1 MNPEED
7 PMSGEPQKRTF
18 IEEIEVAGE
27 QLVDKVKELVHEGSV
42 RRLRVR
48 HEGHTV
54 LEVPITLAAVGVVLA
69 PLLAALGA
77 LAAVLTRCTIEVER
91 EEDEPNP

>member
-1 MNPEED
+1 
-7 PMSGEPQKRTF
+7 MSGEPQKRTF
-18 IEEIEVAGE
+18 IEEIEIAGE
-27 QLVDKVKELVHEGSV
+27 QLVDKVKEILHEGNV

-48 HEGHTV
+48 HEGHIV
-54 LEVPITLAAVGVVLA
+54 LEVPITLAAIGVVLA

-91 EEDEPNP
+91 ETDEPDR

>member
-1 MNPEED
+1 
-7 PMSGEPQKRTF
+7 MSGEPEKRTF

>member
-1 MNPEED
+1 
-7 PMSGEPQKRTF
+7 MSTGEPQKRTF
-18 IEEIEVAGE
+18 IEEIEIAGE
-27 QLVDKVKELVHEGSV
+27 QLVDKVKELVHEGNV

-54 LEVPITLAAVGVVLA
+54 LEVPITLAAVGVILA

-77 LAAVLTRCTIEVER
+77 LAAVLTRCTIEIER
-91 EEDEPNP
+91 EEDEPNR

>member
-1 MNPEED
+1 
-7 PMSGEPQKRTF
+7 MSGEPHKRTF
-18 IEEIEVAGE
+18 IEEIEIAGD
-27 QLVDKVKELVHEGSV
+27 QLVDKVKELVHEGNV

-91 EEDEPNP
+91 EEDEPNR

>member
-1 MNPEED
+1 
-7 PMSGEPQKRTF
+7 MSGEPQKRTF
-18 IEEIEVAGE
+18 IEEIEIAGE
-27 QLVDKVKELVHEGSV
+27 QLVDKVKEIVHEGNV
-42 RRLRVR
+42 RRLRIR
-48 HEGHTV
+48 HQGFTV

-91 EEDEPNP
+91 EEDEPNR

>member
-1 MNPEED
+1 
-7 PMSGEPQKRTF
+7 MSGEPHKRTF

-42 RRLRVR
+42 RRLRIR

-91 EEDEPNP
+91 EEDEPNR

>member
-1 MNPEED
+1 
-7 PMSGEPQKRTF
+7 MSGEPQKRTF

-42 RRLRVR
+42 RRLRIR

-91 EEDEPNP
+91 EEDRPNR

>member
-1 MNPEED
+1 
-7 PMSGEPQKRTF
+7 MSGEPHKRTF
-18 IEEIEVAGE
+18 IEEIEVAGD
-27 QLVDKVKELVHEGSV
+27 QLVDKVKELVHEGNV

-48 HEGHTV
+48 HQGHTV

-91 EEDEPNP
+91 EEDEPNR

>member
-1 MNPEED
+1 
-7 PMSGEPQKRTF
+7 MSGEPQKRTF

-27 QLVDKVKELVHEGSV
+27 QLVDKVKELVHEGNV

-91 EEDEPNP
+91 EEDEPNR

>member
-1 MNPEED
+1 MS
-7 PMSGEPQKRTF
+7 SGEPQKRTF
-18 IEEIEVAGE
+18 IEEIEIAGE
-27 QLVDKVKELVHEGSV
+27 QLVDKVKELVHEGNV

-54 LEVPITLAAVGVVLA
+54 LEVPITLAAVGVILA

-77 LAAVLTRCTIEVER
+77 LAAVLTRCTIEIER
-91 EEDEPNP
+91 EEDEPNR

>member
-1 MNPEED
+1 
-7 PMSGEPQKRTF
+7 MSGEPQKRTF

-42 RRLRVR
+42 RRLRIR

>member
-1 MNPEED
+1 
-7 PMSGEPQKRTF
+7 MSGEPQKRTF
-18 IEEIEVAGE
+18 IEEIEIAGE
-27 QLVDKVKELVHEGSV
+27 QLVDKVKEILHEGNV
-42 RRLRVR
+42 RRLRIR

-54 LEVPITLAAVGVVLA
+54 LEVPITLAAIGVVLA

-91 EEDEPNP
+91 ETDEPDR

>member
-1 MNPEED
+1 
-7 PMSGEPQKRTF
+7 MSGEPQKRTF

-42 RRLRVR
+42 RRLRIR

-91 EEDEPNP
+91 EEDKPNR

>member
-1 MNPEED
+1 
-7 PMSGEPQKRTF
+7 MSGEPHKRTF
-18 IEEIEVAGE
+18 IEEIEIAGD
-27 QLVDKVKELVHEGSV
+27 QLVDKVKELVHEGNV

-91 EEDEPNP
+91 EEDEPDR